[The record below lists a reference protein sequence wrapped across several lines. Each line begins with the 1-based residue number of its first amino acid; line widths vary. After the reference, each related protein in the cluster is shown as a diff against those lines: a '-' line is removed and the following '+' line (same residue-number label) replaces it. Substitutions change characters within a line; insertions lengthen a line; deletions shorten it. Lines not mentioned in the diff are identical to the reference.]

1 MSLLEVRN
9 LTKLCSDGFGIDDIS
24 FTVDEKGVYG
34 FFGKSGSGKSVLAS
48 ILCGMSDADSGEV
61 LYKGQNMLE
70 SEKKAAAIKRKI
82 GVVCESE
89 WFDCDMT
96 VRETLDL
103 TGRARGVDPDK
114 RARQIKEA
122 LTLLG
127 LERKADVLVENLTHA
142 EKKKM
147 AYANA
152 LMGNPDTVIID
163 EPFSASEASVAE
175 DVKRLIS
182 MLGKMKVVLVFAKN
196 PDAIEELCGYVG
208 ILSGGRLLDFD
219 SAENMYARLNSTSLG
234 LLRIREN
241 KIPRD
246 QILTALRSLN
256 DICSVKFSAISGT
269 IADYIVESSQ
279 KGGVSDAIK
288 EKLEELG
295 VTTVSFKFTS
305 CGIANVL
312 DALTDENIK
321 EA

>member
-1 MSLLEVRN
+1 MSLLEVKN

-24 FTVDEKGVYG
+24 FTVYEKGVYG

-70 SEKKAAAIKRKI
+70 SEKKTATIKRKI

-89 WFDCDMT
+89 WFDGDMT

-103 TGRARGVDPDK
+103 TGMARGVDPDK

-127 LERKADVLVENLTHA
+127 LERKADVLVENLTRA

-163 EPFSASEASVAE
+163 EPFSSSEASIAE
-175 DVKRLIS
+175 DVKRLIA
-182 MLGKMKVVLVFAKN
+182 MLGKMKVVLVFSTK
-196 PDAIEELCGYVG
+196 PDAIEELCTYVG
-208 ILSGGRLLDFD
+208 IMSGGRLLDFD
-219 SAENMYARLNSTSLG
+219 SAQNMNARLNSTSLG

-241 KIPRD
+241 KVPRQ
-246 QILTALRSLN
+246 QILTALSSVK
-256 DICSVKFSAISGT
+256 DVCSVKFSTISGT
-269 IADYIVESSQ
+269 IADYIVESTQ

-312 DALTDENIK
+312 DALADENTK